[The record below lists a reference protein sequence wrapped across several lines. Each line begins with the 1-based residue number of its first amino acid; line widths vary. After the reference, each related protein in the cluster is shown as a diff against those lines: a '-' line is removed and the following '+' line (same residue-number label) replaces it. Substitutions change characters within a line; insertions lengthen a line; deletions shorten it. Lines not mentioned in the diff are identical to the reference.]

1 MHLDVNTLFM
11 VTIYVEAILGLL
23 LLFAWAQNMAIRAVC
38 WWGFAHLIRAASVVL
53 FGMYGTAPDLITID
67 LANAMLFTAFAVT
80 WTGARVFDGRPVE
93 PVYLVTGAVLWLL
106 ICRLPVLADAIDL
119 RALIA
124 SGIITAYT
132 WLTAYEF
139 WRGRSEQLV
148 SRWPAIFML
157 FAHGALFLLRT
168 PLVKLLPWTPG
179 NSDLFGSVWLTV
191 LSFEALLFTISI
203 AFILLAMAKE
213 RTELRHRTA
222 AMVDPLTGIANRRA
236 FLADAGAAAKRH
248 DGNPK
253 PSSMLLIDLDNFKSI
268 NDTFGHAL
276 GDRVLEIFTA
286 STREALRGL
295 VELATVELV
304 GKLTKTPYWTCL
316 GVSDPMKNEETRL
329 EMFDWYHS
337 MAGTRVELIGYF
349 QNQMRRR
356 GFYDGPIDGEFNPA
370 IDEAIAAYRE
380 AIGLKREP
388 VLSEEFFYAFL
399 SADHSKVKPPAQ
411 PARYVAPASTAA
423 APAPAPA
430 ATPTAAAAAAAA
442 AAPTAS
448 AGAGPAPA
456 PLKLSVSTP
465 THQTHFA
472 RGEAFQLAL
481 ARPVEPDAVR
491 AHARRSARATV
502 SPRSALR

>member
-1 MHLDVNTLFM
+1 MKLDVNTLFM

-38 WWGFAHLIRAASVVL
+38 WWGFAHMIRAASVVL
-53 FGMYGTAPDLITID
+53 FGLYGSAPDLITID

-286 STREALRGL
+286 STREALRGSDL
-295 VELATVELV
+295 F
-304 GKLTKTPYWTCL
+304 GRL
-316 GVSDPMKNEETRL
+316 G
-329 EMFDWYHS
+329 
-337 MAGTRVELIGYF
+337 G
-349 QNQMRRR
+349 
-356 GFYDGPIDGEFNPA
+356 
-370 IDEAIAAYRE
+370 
-380 AIGLKREP
+380 
-388 VLSEEFFYAFL
+388 EEFAVLL
-399 SADHSKVKPPAQ
+399 SDMNSEAAVT
-411 PARYVAPASTAA
+411 VAERIRESFAE
-423 APAPAPA
+423 
-430 ATPTAAAAAAAA
+430 AT
-442 AAPTAS
+442 S
-448 AGAGPAPA
+448 EVDGN
-456 PLKLSVSTP
+456 
-465 THQTHFA
+465 
-472 RGEAFQLAL
+472 
-481 ARPVEPDAVR
+481 AVG
-491 AHARRSARATV
+491 ATV
-502 SPRSALR
+502 SIGIAHCDGAVLEVPELLAQADRALYFAKERGRNRVEVASLDLLRAASGRKLTLVAKSAA